1 VLLDMFQ
8 NVQIRSRGKQV
19 CGTIVSVPAHPP
31 AHAAHNGG
39 NPATHFG
46 RQMKKE
52 RVSRGWTLRDLS
64 ARTGIN
70 FSHLGRIENGHRPP
84 TELVASACDRVFPER
99 RGWFSEY
106 YAELATWSEVPAG
119 FKDWTELED
128 KSATLRVWSPGIV
141 HGLLQTEDYARALL
155 MTYPGVSAETVAA
168 RLAARMARQERL
180 FGRDVL
186 ALFVVDVLSLCRLVG
201 SAEVMAGQMRRLGE
215 VAAMPNATLQM
226 LPAVAHPTG
235 SEIILSDDA
244 AYAEHSAGGF
254 VYGGETVTGLAR
266 LFDSLRAECQ
276 AASSTRALLGRM
288 AEAWTT
294 GGSQVFQALTAGPA

>member
-1 VLLDMFQ
+1 MA
-8 NVQIRSRGKQV
+8 SAGMTSHARGN
-19 CGTIVSVPAHPP
+19 INDVPAHI
-31 AHAAHNGG
+31 GG

-52 RVSRGWTLRDLS
+52 RVARGWTLRDLA

-84 TELVASACDRVFPER
+84 TEVVADACDRAFPER

-106 YAELATWSEVPAG
+106 YAELSTWSEVPAG

-128 KSATLRVWSPGIV
+128 KSAILRVWSPGIV

-155 MTYPGVSAETVAA
+155 MTYPGVSAEVVAI
-168 RLAARMARQERL
+168 RLASRMARQGRL
-180 FGRDVL
+180 FERDVL
-186 ALFVVDVLSLCRLVG
+186 VWFVVDALSLCRLVG
-201 SAEVMAGQMRRLGE
+201 SPEVMAGQMRRLGE
-215 VAAMPNATLQM
+215 VAAMPNVTVQV
-226 LPAVAHPTG
+226 LPAVANPATG
-235 SEIILSDDA
+235 SEIIISDEA

-254 VYGGETVTGLAR
+254 VYGGETVSGLGR
-266 LFDSLRAECQ
+266 IFDSLRAECHK
-276 AASSTRALLGRM
+276 ASESMALIERL

-294 GGSQVFQALTAGPA
+294 GARAAIQALTADLA

>member
-1 VLLDMFQ
+1 MASAAVTSPICGNINDM
-8 NVQIRSRGKQV
+8 S
-19 CGTIVSVPAHPP
+19 AHI
-31 AHAAHNGG
+31 GG

-52 RVSRGWTLRDLS
+52 RVARGWTLRELA

-84 TELVASACDRVFPER
+84 TEAVAAACDRAFPER
-99 RGWFSEY
+99 RGWFGEY
-106 YAELATWSEVPAG
+106 YAELSTWSEVPAG

-155 MTYPGVSAETVAA
+155 MTYPGVSAEVVAI
-168 RLAARMARQERL
+168 RLASRMARQGRL
-180 FGRDVL
+180 FERGVL
-186 ALFVVDVLSLCRLVG
+186 VWFVVDALSLCRLVG
-201 SAEVMAGQMRRLGE
+201 SAATMAGQMRRLGE
-215 VAAMPNATLQM
+215 VAAMPNVTVQV
-226 LPAVAHPTG
+226 LPAVANPATG
-235 SEIILSDDA
+235 SEIIISDDA

-254 VYGGETVTGLAR
+254 VYGGETVSGLGR
-266 LFDSLRAECQ
+266 IFDSLRAECHK
-276 AASSTRALLGRM
+276 ASESMTLIERL

-294 GGSQVFQALTAGPA
+294 GARAAIQALMADLA

>member
-1 VLLDMFQ
+1 M
-8 NVQIRSRGKQV
+8 
-19 CGTIVSVPAHPP
+19 CGNINDVPAHI
-31 AHAAHNGG
+31 GG

-52 RVSRGWTLRDLS
+52 RLARGWTLRELA

-84 TELVASACDRVFPER
+84 TEAIAAACDRAFPER

-106 YAELATWSEVPAG
+106 YAELSTWSEVPAG

-155 MTYPGVSAETVAA
+155 MTYPGVSAEVVAI
-168 RLAARMARQERL
+168 RLASRMARQARL
-180 FGRDVL
+180 FERDVL
-186 ALFVVDVLSLCRLVG
+186 TWFVVDALSLCRLVG
-201 SAEVMAGQMRRLGE
+201 STAIMAGQMRRVAQ
-215 VAAMPNATLQM
+215 VAAMPNVTVQVM
-226 LPAVAHPTG
+226 PAVAHPATG
-235 SEIILSDDA
+235 SEIIISDDA

-254 VYGGETVTGLAR
+254 VYGGDTVSGLGR
-266 LFDSLRAECQ
+266 IFDTLRAECHK
-276 AASSTRALLGRM
+276 ASESMTLIERL
-288 AEAWTT
+288 AEEWTT
-294 GGSQVFQALTAGPA
+294 GARAATAALMADLA